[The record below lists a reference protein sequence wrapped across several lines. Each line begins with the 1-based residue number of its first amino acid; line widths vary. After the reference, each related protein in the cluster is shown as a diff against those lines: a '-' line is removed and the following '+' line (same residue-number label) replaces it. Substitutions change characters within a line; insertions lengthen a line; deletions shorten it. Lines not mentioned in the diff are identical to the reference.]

1 MRPRSVTTLALYE
14 DLLAPGERRSL
25 AAANRVLFV
34 ASGEA
39 SSLGANDAWF
49 GDGEA
54 LVHAGHEG
62 ATVLRWEL
70 TDWEPEGAKV
80 AARIELD
87 PWSDYLIRCERVQL
101 EPGTS
106 PAGRAGPGIRC
117 LLAGALRLSGSSERT
132 LSALDAWYEEAHAAE
147 TTATE
152 AGAALVGV
160 VVLPPDAPRDPQ
172 PGERTTVLVEEPVRL

>member
-1 MRPRSVTTLALYE
+1 MTTLALYE
-14 DLLAPGERRSL
+14 DLLGPGERRSL
-25 AAANRVLFV
+25 PAASRVLFV

-39 SSLGANDAWF
+39 SSIGANEAWF

-54 LVHAGHEG
+54 QVQAGHAG

-87 PWSDYLIRCERVQL
+87 PWSDYLMRCERVELQ
-101 EPGTS
+101 PGSS

-117 LLAGALRLSGSSERT
+117 LLSGSLRLTGPSERA
-132 LSALDAWYEEAHAAE
+132 LSALDAWYEEAHAAG

-152 AGAALVGV
+152 SGAALVRV
-160 VVLPPDAPRDPQ
+160 VVLPPDAPQDAQ

>member
-1 MRPRSVTTLALYE
+1 VTTLALYE
-14 DLLAPGERRSL
+14 DLLAPGECRSL
-25 AAANRVLFV
+25 PAANRVLFV

-39 SSLGANDAWF
+39 SSLGPNEAWF

-54 LVHAGHEG
+54 RVRAGHEG

-87 PWSDYLIRCERVQL
+87 PWSDYLMRCERVEL
-101 EPGTS
+101 R
-106 PAGRAGPGIRC
+106 AGSSAAGQAGPGIRC
-117 LLAGALRLSGSSERT
+117 LLSGALRLAGRSAST
-132 LSALDAWYEEAHAAE
+132 LSPLDAWYEEAHTAE

-152 AGAALVGV
+152 AGAALVRV
-160 VVLPPDAPRDPQ
+160 VVVPPDAPRDAES
-172 PGERTTVLVEEPVRL
+172 GERTTVLVEEPIRL

>member
-1 MRPRSVTTLALYE
+1 VRPARVTTLALYE

-39 SSLGANDAWF
+39 SSLGANEAWF

-54 LVHAGHEG
+54 RVQAGHEG

-70 TDWEPEGAKV
+70 TDWEPEGL
-80 AARIELD
+80 ELD
-87 PWSDYLIRCERVQL
+87 PWSDYLMRCERVQL
-101 EPGTS
+101 EPGSS

-117 LLAGALRLSGSSERT
+117 LLSGALRLSGPSART
-132 LSALDAWYEEAHAAE
+132 LSPLDAWYEEAHAAE

-152 AGAALVGV
+152 SGAALVRV
-160 VVLPPDAPRDPQ
+160 VVLPAEAPHDAQ